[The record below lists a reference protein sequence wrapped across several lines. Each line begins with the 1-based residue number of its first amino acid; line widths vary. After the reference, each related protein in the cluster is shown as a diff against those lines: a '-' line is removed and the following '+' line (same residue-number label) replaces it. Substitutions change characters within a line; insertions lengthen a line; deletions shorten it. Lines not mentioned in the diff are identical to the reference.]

1 MKNREVS
8 YTVQWD
14 RRNGEF
20 QFQSPALPS
29 RAAVLRW
36 WRGDGDSFNFED
48 ARIVKT
54 TITREVVWKSKT
66 LKKKRKAA

>member
-8 YTVQWD
+8 YTVQWN
-14 RRNGEF
+14 RIAGEF
-20 QFQSPALPS
+20 LSNSSGHLSKVSAL
-29 RAAVLRW
+29 RRIKDLTLR
-36 WRGDGDSFNFED
+36 D